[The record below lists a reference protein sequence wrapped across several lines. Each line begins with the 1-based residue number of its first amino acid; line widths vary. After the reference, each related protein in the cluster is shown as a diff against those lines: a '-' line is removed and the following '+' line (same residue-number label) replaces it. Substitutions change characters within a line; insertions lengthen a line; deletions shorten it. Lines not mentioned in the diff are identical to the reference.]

1 MKLIARCI
9 SVLVA
14 ALALVGCELPR
25 EGPDRADIQTTAYTA
40 ENTAGFVL
48 VDVNREVADYLRVK
62 PEPGFGDRFGRGHP
76 VRSDRIGVGDILL
89 VRIWEADPQGLF
101 ASAGLV
107 DRGQIPAVEVDATG
121 LITIPYAGDIQAA
134 GRTPR
139 EIADSIVERL
149 QDKTV
154 EPQAHVTR
162 VENVANVVI
171 LTGQVG
177 APGIYP
183 MTMRGDTLLGTIAS
197 AGGSQAPSYETLVTL
212 TRNNRTATAYL
223 EQVLDSPPDNVF
235 LQSGDEI
242 HLERRPKTF
251 TAFGAVQ
258 QKGLHEFN
266 AANLSVL
273 EAVGRVSGLLDE
285 RSDPRGIFLM
295 RFEPAANSYKLV
307 GQENPGDPRQVV
319 PTIYRLDLDDPNQ
332 YFYAQVIGLR
342 DKDVVY
348 VANASAVEMS
358 KLMSIFG
365 QALGTA
371 GSAIGFGRT
380 IGDLVN

>member
-1 MKLIARCI
+1 MKRIARCI
-9 SVLVA
+9 SVLAA
-14 ALALVGCELPR
+14 ALALVGCELPK
-25 EGPDRADIQTTAYTA
+25 EGPDRADIQTTAYTPA
-40 ENTAGFVL
+40 NTAGFVL
-48 VDVNREVADYLRVK
+48 LDVNREVADYLRVK
-62 PEPGFGDRFGRGHP
+62 PEPGFGDRFGRGNP

-107 DRGQIPAVEVDATG
+107 DRGEIPAVEVDSTG
-121 LITIPYAGDIQAA
+121 LITIPYAGDLQAA

-162 VENVANVVI
+162 VENVANVVT
-171 LTGQVG
+171 LSGQVRQ
-177 APGIYP
+177 PGIYP
-183 MTMRGDTLLGTIAS
+183 MTMRGDTLLDSIAA

-212 TRNNRTATAYL
+212 TRNKRTATAYL

-235 LQSGDEI
+235 LQSRDEI

-251 TAFGAVQ
+251 TAFGAVER
-258 QKGLHEFN
+258 KGLHDFN

-295 RFEPAANSYKLV
+295 RFEPAANTYKLV

-319 PTIYRLDLDDPNQ
+319 PTIYRLDLQDPNQ

-342 DKDVVY
+342 DKDVLY
-348 VANASAVEMS
+348 VANASAVEMN
-358 KLMSIFG
+358 KLMTIFG
-365 QALGTA
+365 RFLGTV
-371 GSAIGFGRT
+371 GSATSLGRT
-380 IGDLVN
+380 IHGIVD

>member
-1 MKLIARCI
+1 MKRIMRCI
-9 SVLVA
+9 SVLAA
-14 ALALVGCELPR
+14 ALALVGCELPK
-25 EGPDRADIQTTAYTA
+25 EGPDRTDIQSTAYTA

-48 VDVNREVADYLRVK
+48 VDVNREVADYLRVR

-76 VRSDRIGVGDILL
+76 VRSDRIGIGDVLL

-107 DRGQIPAVEVDATG
+107 NQGEVPAVEVDTTG

-162 VENVANVVI
+162 VENVANVVT

-177 APGIYP
+177 ASGIYP
-183 MTMRGDTLLGTIAS
+183 MTMRGDTLLDSIAA

-212 TRNNRTATAYL
+212 TRNNRSATAYL

-235 LQSGDEI
+235 LQPGDEI
-242 HLERRPKTF
+242 FLERRPRTF
-251 TAFGAVQ
+251 TAFGAVGA
-258 QKGLHEFN
+258 KGLHEFN
-266 AANLSVL
+266 TANLSVL

-295 RFEPAANSYKLV
+295 RFEPAANTYKLV

-319 PTIYRLDLDDPNQ
+319 PTIYRLDLEDPNQ

-342 DKDVVY
+342 DKDVLY
-348 VANASAVEMS
+348 VANAPTVEVS
-358 KLMSIFG
+358 KLMTIFG
-365 QALGTA
+365 QALGTVNN
-371 GSAIGFGRT
+371 SIGFGRSVGR
-380 IGDLVN
+380 IVN

>member
-1 MKLIARCI
+1 MKLRAHCI
-9 SVLVA
+9 SVLAA
-14 ALALVGCELPR
+14 ALVLAGCELPK
-25 EGPDRADIQTTAYTA
+25 EGPDRAEIQNTAYTA
-40 ENTAGFVL
+40 ANTAGFVL

-62 PEPGFGDRFGRGHP
+62 PEPGFGDRFGRGNP
-76 VRSDRIGVGDILL
+76 MRSDRIGVGDILL

-107 DRGQIPAVEVDATG
+107 NQGEIPQVEVDTTG

-139 EIADSIVERL
+139 EIADSIVTQL

-162 VENVANVVI
+162 VENVANVVT
-171 LTGQVG
+171 LSGQVG
-177 APGIYP
+177 QPGIYP
-183 MTMRGDTLLGTIAS
+183 MTMRGDTLLDSIAA
-197 AGGSQAPSYETLVTL
+197 AGGSLVPSYETLVTL
-212 TRNNRTATAYL
+212 TRNRRTATAYL
-223 EQVLDSPPDNVF
+223 EQVLDSPPDNVV
-235 LQSGDEI
+235 LQSRDEI

-251 TAFGAVQ
+251 TAFGAVEE
-258 QKGLHEFN
+258 KGLHEFN

-295 RFEPAANSYKLV
+295 RFEPAATSYKFV

-319 PTIYRLDLDDPNQ
+319 PTIYRLDLQDPNQ

-348 VANASAVEMS
+348 VANAPAVEMA
-358 KLMSIFG
+358 KLMAIVG
-365 QALGTA
+365 EAMGTA
-371 GSAIGFGRT
+371 NNAINLGRSVYR
-380 IGDLVN
+380 IVD